1 MCCSFRCVGAPL
13 FRFGERVEVLGDRP
27 TPKKSCGFRG
37 CVVECLPKGRED
49 RDLGYHGKV
58 RGSDGTTVYV
68 SCRLRNPMKRFTE
81 YAPHPINLL
90 PLVSR
95 RKAICGSSRKGRR
108 GRNAWDVLSRA
119 NGGVQERRGGEG
131 EEEEKGAMREALF
144 SAIRDIDRVSKKQRT
159 CSTKTAAHLS
169 QMVSPPTGTT
179 APSALPR
186 ADPRAP
192 VCSHHVP
199 RDPNLTFLSRCP

>member
-119 NGGVQERRGGEG
+119 NGGVQERRGGGGRRRERRHEG
-131 EEEEKGAMREALF
+131 GSFLRHTGHRPRVEE
-144 SAIRDIDRVSKKQRT
+144 
-159 CSTKTAAHLS
+159 AAHVLHEN
-169 QMVSPPTGTT
+169 G
-179 APSALPR
+179 
-186 ADPRAP
+186 RAP
-192 VCSHHVP
+192 QP
-199 RDPNLTFLSRCP
+199 DGKPTDRDNRTFRPTSR